1 MGLKIGVHIRQKLG
15 RGGVGVRRLKVLGIG
30 ESRNMI

>member
-15 RGGVGVRRLKVLGIG
+15 RGGVGVRRLKVLGLENQG
-30 ESRNMI
+30 T

>member
-1 MGLKIGVHIRQKLG
+1 MGLKVAYILG
-15 RGGVGVRRLKVLGIG
+15 KSWVGVGGRRLKVLGIG